1 MTTRQCDAK
10 SPVEEQRAMV
20 EHIARETERGEAV
33 LDVAKHT
40 NPFLKECCSALIV
53 AAVNGEIDVGRWRD
67 QRAGH
72 TGASALGFRA
82 VVGDGAEFRT

>member
-1 MTTRQCDAK
+1 
-10 SPVEEQRAMV
+10 MV

-53 AAVNGEIDVGRWRD
+53 AAVTGEIDVGRWRD

-82 VVGDGAEFRT
+82 VVGDGEELSS